1 MPGIQGCNRVSE
13 DAFGRLEPCAVK
25 VARTVLR
32 GLGAGNR
39 VWLPGIMDAKRA
51 TQSEPFVGQT
61 RLGCCE
67 SASY

>member
-39 VWLPGIMDAKRA
+39 VWLPGIVIAKKNVSVIA
-51 TQSEPFVGQT
+51 
-61 RLGCCE
+61 
-67 SASY
+67 